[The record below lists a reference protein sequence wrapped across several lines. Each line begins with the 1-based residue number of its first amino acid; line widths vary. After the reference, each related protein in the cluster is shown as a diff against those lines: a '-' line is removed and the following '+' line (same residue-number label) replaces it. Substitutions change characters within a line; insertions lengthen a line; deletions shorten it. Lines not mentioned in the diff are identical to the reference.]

1 MKFSILLPTR
11 NRLELLKYAIETV
24 RRQDYEDWEI
34 IVSDNFSEQDISGY
48 VRSLGDQRIKYYRTD
63 NFVPVTD
70 NWNNALEKSTGD
82 YVIML
87 GDDDGLMKGYFT
99 VLSDVIKKYHHPDFI
114 YISAFLY
121 AYPGVLPGF
130 PEGFLQPYGYATFL
144 KKREEP
150 YWLEK
155 EKTIELV
162 KHSMNFRVLFGY
174 NMQFSVISR
183 KLINTLKEKG
193 AFFQSPYPDYYATNA
208 MLLKA
213 ERVLVLPKPMVTI
226 GISPKSF
233 GYYYYNESEKRGME
247 FLRNLPDEKMV
258 QRLEKVILPGTNM
271 NTSWLL
277 SMETIRSNYGSEF
290 NFQVNYDRY
299 RYLQILH
306 VFGEF
311 GLNKATIK
319 PELRCLWNVMSYKEK
334 IVNGVGLGIVFAIV
348 RLFPERYR
356 RKIANRFVALLGRYP
371 IDKPKRIYGKF
382 RNILDVFESSNT
394 DSINSSLFK

>member
-1 MKFSILLPTR
+1 M
-11 NRLELLKYAIETV
+11 YAIETV
-24 RRQDYEDWEI
+24 RRQDYKDWEI
-34 IVSDNFSEQDISGY
+34 IVSDNFSEEDISGY

-82 YVIML
+82 YIIML
-87 GDDDGLMKGYFT
+87 GDDDGLTKGYFT
-99 VLSDVIKKYHHPDFI
+99 ALSDVIVKYRHPEFI

-121 AYPGVLPGF
+121 AYPGALPGF

-155 EKTIELV
+155 ETALDLV
-162 KHSMNFRVLFGY
+162 KNSMNFRVLFGY

-183 KLINTLKEKG
+183 KLINILKEKG

-208 MLLKA
+208 MLLRA

-226 GISPKSF
+226 GISQKSF

-258 QRLEKVILPGTNM
+258 QRLKKVLLPGTNM

-277 SMETIRSNYGSEF
+277 SMETIRSNFGSEF
-290 NFQVNYDRY
+290 NLQVNYDRY

-311 GLNKATIK
+311 ALNKATIK
-319 PELRCLWNVMSYKEK
+319 SELRCLWNVMSCKEK
-334 IVNGVGLGIVFAIV
+334 IVSGVGLGILFASV
-348 RLFPERYR
+348 RLSPVRYR
-356 RKIANRFVALLGRYP
+356 RKITNRLVALLGRYP
-371 IDKPKRIYGKF
+371 IDQPKRILGEFK
-382 RNILDVFESSNT
+382 NILDVFESSDT
-394 DSINSSLFK
+394 IHTSLFK

>member
-82 YVIML
+82 YIIML

-99 VLSDVIKKYHHPDFI
+99 ALSEVIAKYHHPDFI

-150 YWLEK
+150 FWLEK
-155 EKTIELV
+155 EKRIDLV

-174 NMQFSVISR
+174 NMQFSVIGR
-183 KLINTLKEKG
+183 KLINTLKKKG

-233 GYYYYNESEKRGME
+233 GYYYFNESEKRGME
-247 FLRNLPDEKMV
+247 FLKNLPDEKMV

-277 SMETIRSNYGSEF
+277 SMETIKSNYASEYDL
-290 NFQVNYDRY
+290 QVNYDRY

-311 GLNKATIK
+311 GHNKATTK
-319 PELRCLWNVMSYKEK
+319 SELRCLWHAMSYKEK
-334 IVNGVGLGIVFAIV
+334 IVSAVGLGTVFASV
-348 RLFPERYR
+348 RLFPEQYR
-356 RKIANRFVALLGRYP
+356 KKIANRFVALLGRYP
-371 IDKPKRIYGKF
+371 IDKSKRIHGKF
-382 RNILDVFESSNT
+382 KNILDVFESSNT
-394 DSINSSLFK
+394 IHSSLFK